1 MIKRLEH
8 FLTTRHLLIGTG
20 LMRFFLGSGILYH
33 LLFHYRERHLL
44 WGSGGLWPTYK
55 FLEASAERGIIT
67 LFQLSDSPW
76 FFECIYHLGILI
88 VLMFTLGFRT
98 RLATVLTFLL
108 FWSLYYRNPF
118 ITNGGD
124 NLVRIQ
130 LFYMMFTQAGAAFSL
145 DRWLKKRKQGKIR
158 GWLAPYGAVLHNVA
172 AAAII
177 IQLVFLYFTSGIYK
191 VMGSMWQE
199 GTAVYYAMRVQD
211 YVWPKVS
218 PWFWQSETIIVFLSY
233 ASVLFQVSFP
243 FLLLNRFTKYLAL
256 LGAFTFHTGVG
267 LMMNL
272 ALFSWYMIACE
283 WILLGDREYRRLA
296 RFGKGIRS
304 KGGAWM
310 LKHRPVFFTRREVTI
325 FYDGW
330 CPFCTQSVNTAR
342 RLDWF
347 RLLKF
352 VSFREPGV
360 PERFNLDPARLE
372 QRLHSTGD
380 GKTFH
385 EGIDGILQMVTRLP
399 LLWPALPFFFLSR
412 WLGIGQRVY
421 DWIATRRTILPTGGC
436 DEHCSIENPKKSS

>member
-44 WGSGGLWPTYK
+44 WGSGGPWPTYK

-158 GWLAPYGAVLHNVA
+158 GRLAPYGAVLHNVA

-283 WILLGDREYRRLA
+283 WILLGDREYLSLGPLRKRDSIQRRCLDAEAPIRFFHPSRSDHLLRRLVSLLHPKCQHCPSVGLVSSVEVCLFPGA
-296 RFGKGIRS
+296 RSAGT
-304 KGGAWM
+304 
-310 LKHRPVFFTRREVTI
+310 LQPRPRPPGTAAPQYRGRKKISRGNRRDSA
-325 FYDGW
+325 DGD
-330 CPFCTQSVNTAR
+330 PSPTSVAGPP
-342 RLDWF
+342 L
-347 RLLKF
+347 F
-352 VSFREPGV
+352 VS
-360 PERFNLDPARLE
+360 
-372 QRLHSTGD
+372 
-380 GKTFH
+380 
-385 EGIDGILQMVTRLP
+385 LP
-399 LLWPALPFFFLSR
+399 LAGLR
-412 WLGIGQRVY
+412 
-421 DWIATRRTILPTGGC
+421 PTGL
-436 DEHCSIENPKKSS
+436 